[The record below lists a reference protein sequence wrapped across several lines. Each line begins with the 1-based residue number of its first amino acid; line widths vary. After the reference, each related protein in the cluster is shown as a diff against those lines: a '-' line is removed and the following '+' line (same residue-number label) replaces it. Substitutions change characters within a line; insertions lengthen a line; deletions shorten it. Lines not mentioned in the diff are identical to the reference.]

1 MHELETI
8 ERLKSGDDAAFR
20 EVVEKYNALVLNCC
34 FKFVR
39 NRESAEDLTQEV
51 FLEVFASIHAFRGE
65 AQLSTWIYRI
75 AVTRSLNYLKSLKR
89 KKRYAV
95 LVSMFEQHE
104 PADTSPSGLFHP
116 ESETENNER
125 ARVLSW
131 ALAKLPDNQRA
142 AFTLS
147 KYDELSYEEISRIM
161 DTSIPSVESLIHRAK
176 MNLRKILY
184 RYYEN
189 EPEGL

>member
-1 MHELETI
+1 MHELEII
-8 ERLKSGDDAAFR
+8 ERLKNGDEAAFR
-20 EVVEKYNALVLNCC
+20 EVVGKYSKLVLNCC

-51 FLEVFASIHAFRGE
+51 FLEAFESIRAFRGD

-89 KKRYAV
+89 KKRFAV
-95 LVSMFEQHE
+95 LVDIFEQHE
-104 PADTSPSGLFHP
+104 PADTGPSGLFHP
-116 ESETENNER
+116 EAEAENNER

-131 ALAKLPDNQRA
+131 AIDRLPDNQRV

-147 KYDELSYEEISRIM
+147 KYDELSYGEISRIM
-161 DTSIPSVESLIHRAK
+161 GTSIPSVESLIHRAK
-176 MNLRKILY
+176 TNLKKILY
-184 RYYEN
+184 RYYSTAS
-189 EPEGL
+189 EGL